1 VKGGV
6 EAAKA
11 SKEVAQGTKATK
23 NVAKAEQA
31 AQRAERVEYTTKVA
45 KAEERVVQIEGGS
58 GASEKVAEV
67 VEKITEINLEDI
79 KLLQKAHL
87 TQNGINAHIL
97 SVGTIHIT
105 KARFGHTFVKHGED
119 ATTYSIRRAKS
130 SGVARGQLLD
140 NQRAAQF
147 ILDNASKIANGAT
160 NVPIPKSFPAH
171 VIMPDGTFKAATHLC
186 IVPSGKGVK
195 TAYPIILLP

>member
-1 VKGGV
+1 MKGGV
-6 EAAKA
+6 KAAKA
-11 SKEVAQGTKATK
+11 SKEIAQGTKATK

-67 VEKITEINLEDI
+67 VEKITEINLKDI

-97 SVGTIHIT
+97 KQDWLGREAIL
-105 KARFGHTFVKHGED
+105 KHFDIYRHNKTGEL
-119 ATTYSIRRAKS
+119 I
-130 SGVARGQLLD
+130 
-140 NQRAAQF
+140 
-147 ILDNASKIANGAT
+147 ILQKG
-160 NVPIPKSFPAH
+160 
-171 VIMPDGTFKAATHLC
+171 
-186 IVPSGKGVK
+186 GKGV
-195 TAYPIILLP
+195 PIQTGEFVN